1 MMIMEA
7 IRSFIAGCPLLRDGY
22 LHVDYLGADP
32 TEYVI
37 ESTPADG
44 VIKQYADGGALKQF
58 VFVFGSREY
67 YGADVIGNLAN
78 SAFYEQFAAWLEDQ
92 NKTGNLPELGE
103 GKTVQK
109 IETTTTGYLLYGDAN
124 TARYQ
129 IQCRLIYFEGGKY

>member
-7 IRSFIAGCPLLRDGY
+7 IRTYIAGCPLLRDGY

-78 SAFYEQFAAWLEDQ
+78 SAFYEQFAAWLDDQ
-92 NKTGNLPELGE
+92 TRLGNLPELGA
-103 GKTVQK
+103 GQTAQK
-109 IETTTTGYLLYGDAN
+109 IETTTTGYLLYGEAN

-129 IQCRLIYFEGGKY
+129 IQCRLTYYEGGRY